1 MRLTY
6 HEAAAY
12 IGLKIGTLRSMV
24 CLQQVPH
31 IRLGPR
37 LVVFDS
43 EALDQWMTERAVP
56 ARRAG

>member
-6 HEAAAY
+6 AQAASH
-12 IGLKIGTLRSMV
+12 IGVKIGTLRSMV

-43 EALDQWMTERAVP
+43 DALDHWLAERSVS
-56 ARRAG
+56 ARKAG